1 MWSGYAPRAPPGPSN
16 TRSNHRGRP
25 TSNQIRS
32 DARGKRD
39 RRRSATGTPPPAGP
53 QASRIHKTMNKTA
66 KNYARLASDVVNGA
80 GVLPR
85 MFPQVAATAVHGAMI
100 FWDADATWY
109 ANKRYRMTEQVR
121 KYTAGKHKGLFLS
134 FVLPALIHAVI
145 RFLLEA
151 YRDDSDARLINQL
164 NADFRKARQN
174 ADPAT

>member
-1 MWSGYAPRAPPGPSN
+1 MWSGYAPRAPPGRRN
-16 TRSNHRGRP
+16 IRSDHRGRP
-25 TSNQIRS
+25 TDTKTRS
-32 DARGKRD
+32 DARGKRK
-39 RRRSATGTPPPAGP
+39 RRTFATGNPPPAGP
-53 QASRIHKTMNKTA
+53 QASRIYKTMNKTA
-66 KNYARLASDVVNGA
+66 KNYARLSYEVVNGA

-109 ANKRYRMTEQVR
+109 AGKRYKMTEQVR

-134 FVLPALIHAVI
+134 FVLPALIHAVM

-151 YRDDSDARLINQL
+151 YRDDRDARLINQL

-174 ADPAT
+174 ADTAT